1 MLTRAFS
8 SSHALSLLWD
18 FGLAI
23 RVILCGILFLC
34 ETAERNH
41 RVESRDWEGGIAVGA
56 AGCG

>member
-1 MLTRAFS
+1 MLTRTFS
-8 SSHALSLLWD
+8 STHGLSLLWD

-23 RVILCGILFLC
+23 RVILCAVVIC